1 MAQTD
6 NLSLHVLSDQIS
18 QILLDMEKLKPSQNS
33 LTSEATEFLLED
45 LVKEMRQF
53 KLLLTKPQDSTFLR
67 EDLSNLK
74 VESLKLFSDEQG
86 IIVIE
91 INYFDDKSEEVFFFS
106 NFHL

>member
-1 MAQTD
+1 MADTD
-6 NLSLHVLSDQIS
+6 ILSLHVLSDQIS
-18 QILLDMEKLKPSQNS
+18 QILRDMEKLKPSQNS
-33 LTSEATEFLLED
+33 FTSEATDFLLED
-45 LVKEMRQF
+45 LVEEMRQF

-74 VESLKLFSDEQG
+74 VESLKLFSDDQG